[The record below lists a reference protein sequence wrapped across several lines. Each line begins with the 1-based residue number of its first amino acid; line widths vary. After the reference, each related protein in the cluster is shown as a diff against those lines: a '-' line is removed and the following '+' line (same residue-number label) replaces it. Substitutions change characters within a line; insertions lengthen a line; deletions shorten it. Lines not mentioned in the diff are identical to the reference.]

1 MKEIDMNKPQLKQQK
16 KTKPVK
22 GLLDSNFQYKN
33 SSSTNVQET
42 WKRFGWVPPSQKAP
56 VNA

>member
-1 MKEIDMNKPQLKQQK
+1 MNKPQLKQQK